1 MTNYTNT
8 MREALKS
15 MYISEDNIAML
26 RDIVKRKSAKSIK
39 FADGTMKVD
48 LFTASAVIQALDKVN
63 PATKAKITKLINTGK
78 KANFMGV
85 AKVVMKSENDPEIKE
100 EVSLE
105 TEEVSLLAQQ
115 AAILISKRER
125 ERNPRKEQV
134 QLDEGTWAM
143 PDSSKKLKGLM
154 QVLKRPIPLGKGGD
168 SAVSVIRDFIG
179 DDELYDDLGDAGD
192 KNPKGDARPI
202 IMKAMKRLKITQKNA
217 EVEIDEEMNP
227 TDHVK
232 KKGDKYCVY
241 NADGSIAKEFDNEKD
256 ANRYAIDNHD
266 SLMGEE
272 ADLDE
277 AVGKDWQKAVHALS
291 KKMGASVAS
300 GAKGKIIPFVSMNG
314 DTTDVGYTDSK
325 GKKHTIY
332 TTKKS
337 LPRAEKDKMIA
348 DIRKKFSEEFSEE
361 VELDEEK
368 TPSHAEL
375 VKGKYGDEH
384 AGAQHFSRIGGKE
397 YTWNYLERKGGKYVV
412 TTKKTGEIGLSRAGS
427 KDFKTA
433 KIVKEETELDEG
445 QLKDMLA
452 QAGDIEYYAKRHGG
466 IDKKDMMK
474 AASLLK
480 KGNKSGAL
488 NFVSKL
494 DTSPR
499 EKILDLMG
507 EEVELDEIVPV
518 HEILPALFFGGL
530 GAAMLGFMLVSM
542 KMIIQ
547 GTSLEASIKKIVD
560 KLKKNKNYK
569 MSDSEKS
576 DVKGF
581 VSKVKKDKPNILQKA
596 MKKFKEEVEE
606 SYEFGTDEYTKH
618 TKDVTPGQG
627 KDIDEARPSA
637 RRDAMRDMGKRG
649 KDSADDDYVATA
661 DDRKAADKNI
671 IMQLRKAT
679 NLGGKYEVT
688 FKDKKKVKVK
698 PEIAMAFLK
707 KFEKMKPADKAKL
720 QDKGSKSY
728 KDLLKGLKEEDTSML
743 GRIERKLK
751 EIRNG

>member
-1 MTNYTNT
+1 MTNYTKT
-8 MREALKS
+8 MGETLES
-15 MYISEDNIAML
+15 MYISEDNIAIL
-26 RDIVKRKSAKSIK
+26 RDIVKRKSAMPLK
-39 FADGTMKVD
+39 FADGKMKVD
-48 LFTASAVIQALDKVN
+48 LFTASAVTQALDKVN
-63 PATKAKITKLINTGK
+63 PANKAKITKLINTGK
-78 KANFMGV
+78 KANFMSV

-100 EVSLE
+100 EVE
-105 TEEVSLLAQQ
+105 VKVEEVSYLAQQ

-125 ERNPRKEQV
+125 ERNPRKEEV
-134 QLDEGTWAM
+134 QLDEADFQPHMMYDPKTNKGYKAETM
-143 PDSSKKLKGLM
+143 DDHLRMKKMGYVHEKPVSSK
-154 QVLKRPIPLGKGGD
+154 
-168 SAVSVIRDFIG
+168 
-179 DDELYDDLGDAGD
+179 
-192 KNPKGDARPI
+192 
-202 IMKAMKRLKITQKNA
+202 
-217 EVEIDEEMNP
+217 
-227 TDHVK
+227 
-232 KKGDKYCVY
+232 
-241 NADGSIAKEFDNEKD
+241 
-256 ANRYAIDNHD
+256 
-266 SLMGEE
+266 EE

-277 AVGKDWQKAVHALS
+277 AVNKDWQKAVHDLS

-368 TPSHAEL
+368 IPSHAEL
-375 VKGKYGDEH
+375 VKGKYGDAH

-412 TTKKTGEIGLSRAGS
+412 TTKKTGEIGVS
-427 KDFKTA
+427 KAFGVKTA

-445 QLKDMLA
+445 QLKDMLV

-507 EEVELDEIVPV
+507 E
-518 HEILPALFFGGL
+518 
-530 GAAMLGFMLVSM
+530 S
-542 KMIIQ
+542 
-547 GTSLEASIKKIVD
+547 
-560 KLKKNKNYK
+560 
-569 MSDSEKS
+569 
-576 DVKGF
+576 
-581 VSKVKKDKPNILQKA
+581 
-596 MKKFKEEVEE
+596 VEE
-606 SYEFGTDEYTKH
+606 SYEVGTDEYTKH

-649 KDSADDDYVATA
+649 KDSADDDDYVATP

-688 FKDKKKVKVK
+688 FKDKKRVKVK

>member
-1 MTNYTNT
+1 MTNYTKT
-8 MREALKS
+8 MGETLES
-15 MYISEDNIAML
+15 MYISEDNIAIL
-26 RDIVKRKSAKSIK
+26 RDIVKRKSAMPLK
-39 FADGTMKVD
+39 FADGKMKVD
-48 LFTASAVIQALDKVN
+48 LFTASAVTQALDKVN
-63 PATKAKITKLINTGK
+63 PANKAKITKLINTGK
-78 KANFMGV
+78 KANFMSV

-100 EVSLE
+100 EVE
-105 TEEVSLLAQQ
+105 VKVEEVSYLAQQ

-125 ERNPRKEQV
+125 ERNPRKEEV
-134 QLDEGTWAM
+134 QLDEADFQPHMMYDPKTNKGYKAETM
-143 PDSSKKLKGLM
+143 DDHLRMKKMGYVHEKPVSSK
-154 QVLKRPIPLGKGGD
+154 
-168 SAVSVIRDFIG
+168 
-179 DDELYDDLGDAGD
+179 
-192 KNPKGDARPI
+192 
-202 IMKAMKRLKITQKNA
+202 
-217 EVEIDEEMNP
+217 
-227 TDHVK
+227 
-232 KKGDKYCVY
+232 
-241 NADGSIAKEFDNEKD
+241 
-256 ANRYAIDNHD
+256 
-266 SLMGEE
+266 EE

-277 AVGKDWQKAVHALS
+277 AVNKDWQKAVHDLS

-368 TPSHAEL
+368 IPSHAEL
-375 VKGKYGDEH
+375 VKGKYGDAH

-445 QLKDMLA
+445 QLKDMLV

-507 EEVELDEIVPV
+507 E
-518 HEILPALFFGGL
+518 
-530 GAAMLGFMLVSM
+530 S
-542 KMIIQ
+542 
-547 GTSLEASIKKIVD
+547 
-560 KLKKNKNYK
+560 
-569 MSDSEKS
+569 
-576 DVKGF
+576 
-581 VSKVKKDKPNILQKA
+581 
-596 MKKFKEEVEE
+596 VEE
-606 SYEFGTDEYTKH
+606 SYEVGTDEYTKH

-649 KDSADDDYVATA
+649 KDSADDDDYVATP

-679 NLGGKYEVT
+679 NLGGKYEVE
-688 FKDKKKVKVK
+688 FKDKKKIKVK
-698 PEIAMAFLK
+698 PAIAMAFIK
-707 KFEKMKPADKAKL
+707 KYEKMKPVDKAKL

>member
-1 MTNYTNT
+1 MTNYTKT
-8 MREALKS
+8 MGETLES
-15 MYISEDNIAML
+15 MYISEDNIAIL
-26 RDIVKRKSAKSIK
+26 RDIVKRKSAMPLK
-39 FADGTMKVD
+39 FADGKMKVD
-48 LFTASAVIQALDKVN
+48 LFTASAVTQALDKVN
-63 PATKAKITKLINTGK
+63 SANKEKITKLINTGK
-78 KANFMGV
+78 KANFMSV

-100 EVSLE
+100 EVE
-105 TEEVSLLAQQ
+105 VKVEEVSYLAQQ

-125 ERNPRKEQV
+125 ERNPRKEEV
-134 QLDEGTWAM
+134 QLDEADFQPHMMYDPKTNKGYKAETM
-143 PDSSKKLKGLM
+143 DDHLRMKKMGYVHEKPVSSK
-154 QVLKRPIPLGKGGD
+154 
-168 SAVSVIRDFIG
+168 
-179 DDELYDDLGDAGD
+179 
-192 KNPKGDARPI
+192 
-202 IMKAMKRLKITQKNA
+202 
-217 EVEIDEEMNP
+217 
-227 TDHVK
+227 
-232 KKGDKYCVY
+232 
-241 NADGSIAKEFDNEKD
+241 
-256 ANRYAIDNHD
+256 
-266 SLMGEE
+266 EE

-277 AVGKDWQKAVHALS
+277 AVNKDWQKAVHDLS

-361 VELDEEK
+361 AELDEEK
-368 TPSHAEL
+368 IPSHAEL
-375 VKGKYGDEH
+375 VKGKYGDAH

-433 KIVKEETELDEG
+433 KIVKEETDLDEG
-445 QLKDMLA
+445 QLKDMLV

-507 EEVELDEIVPV
+507 E
-518 HEILPALFFGGL
+518 
-530 GAAMLGFMLVSM
+530 S
-542 KMIIQ
+542 
-547 GTSLEASIKKIVD
+547 
-560 KLKKNKNYK
+560 
-569 MSDSEKS
+569 
-576 DVKGF
+576 
-581 VSKVKKDKPNILQKA
+581 
-596 MKKFKEEVEE
+596 VEE
-606 SYEFGTDEYTKH
+606 SYEVGTDEYTKH

-649 KDSADDDYVATA
+649 KDSADDDDYVATP

-688 FKDKKKVKVK
+688 FKDKKRVKVK

>member
-1 MTNYTNT
+1 MGETL
-8 MREALKS
+8 ES
-15 MYISEDNIAML
+15 MYISEDNIAIL
-26 RDIVKRKSAKSIK
+26 RDIVKRKSAMPLK
-39 FADGTMKVD
+39 FADGKMKVD
-48 LFTASAVIQALDKVN
+48 LFTASAVTQALDKVN
-63 PATKAKITKLINTGK
+63 PANKAKITKLINTGK
-78 KANFMGV
+78 KANFMSV

-100 EVSLE
+100 EVE
-105 TEEVSLLAQQ
+105 VKVEEVSYLAQQ

-125 ERNPRKEQV
+125 ERNPRKEEV
-134 QLDEGTWAM
+134 QLDEADFQPHMMYDPKTNKGYKAETM
-143 PDSSKKLKGLM
+143 DDHLRMKKMGYVHEKPVSSK
-154 QVLKRPIPLGKGGD
+154 
-168 SAVSVIRDFIG
+168 
-179 DDELYDDLGDAGD
+179 
-192 KNPKGDARPI
+192 
-202 IMKAMKRLKITQKNA
+202 
-217 EVEIDEEMNP
+217 
-227 TDHVK
+227 
-232 KKGDKYCVY
+232 
-241 NADGSIAKEFDNEKD
+241 
-256 ANRYAIDNHD
+256 
-266 SLMGEE
+266 EE

-277 AVGKDWQKAVHALS
+277 AVNKDWQKAVHDLS

-368 TPSHAEL
+368 IPSHAEL
-375 VKGKYGDEH
+375 VKGKYGDAH
-384 AGAQHFSRIGGKE
+384 AGAQHFSKIGGKE

-412 TTKKTGEIGLSRAGS
+412 TTKKTGEIGVS
-427 KDFKTA
+427 KAFGVKTA
-433 KIVKEETELDEG
+433 KIVKEETDLDEG
-445 QLKDMLA
+445 QLKDMLV

-507 EEVELDEIVPV
+507 E
-518 HEILPALFFGGL
+518 
-530 GAAMLGFMLVSM
+530 S
-542 KMIIQ
+542 
-547 GTSLEASIKKIVD
+547 
-560 KLKKNKNYK
+560 
-569 MSDSEKS
+569 
-576 DVKGF
+576 
-581 VSKVKKDKPNILQKA
+581 
-596 MKKFKEEVEE
+596 VEE
-606 SYEFGTDEYTKH
+606 SYEVGTDEYTKH

-649 KDSADDDYVATA
+649 KDSADDDDYVATP

-688 FKDKKKVKVK
+688 FKDKKRVKVK